1 VDECGPSDAVTYT
14 VVVND
19 IQPSMD
25 EIKLSV
31 DEKELSLNEK

>member
-1 VDECGPSDAVTYT
+1 MDESGPSEDVTYT

-25 EIKLSV
+25 EMQLSV